1 VDEVPAVKIW
11 SVMSGIAMHA
21 VAAEAISTAAIDMR
35 RAEAAA
41 MVGTHPSAMNGAAAK
56 TATATTTKTAAAAV
70 MAAMATAHFDGG
82 AFAGVFG

>member
-1 VDEVPAVKIW
+1 
-11 SVMSGIAMHA
+11 
-21 VAAEAISTAAIDMR
+21 MR